1 MNKRKSIRFLIQFF
15 FALLLLVGAELLF
28 ACFGVRP
35 EDGKSTLYQ
44 FYLSLLFAL
53 DLPILGCLAGYRRWI
68 GALAA
73 YGVTLCLKVSSF
85 RIFTSPLYGM
95 VLRFENWQAALWV
108 LLGVQTLLTIGV
120 AAFGYWLRR
129 RGGGL
134 SMPGEH

>member
-1 MNKRKSIRFLIQFF
+1 MKKRKSIRFLIQFF
-15 FALLLLVGAELLF
+15 FTLLLLVGAELLF
-28 ACFGVRP
+28 ACFGVQP

-85 RIFTSPLYGM
+85 RIFTSPLTAWCCG
-95 VLRFENWQAALWV
+95 LKIGRQRSGSFWV
-108 LLGVQTLLTIGV
+108 S
-120 AAFGYWLRR
+120 R
-129 RGGGL
+129 
-134 SMPGEH
+134 PC

>member
-1 MNKRKSIRFLIQFF
+1 MQ
-15 FALLLLVGAELLF
+15 
-28 ACFGVRP
+28 P

-44 FYLSLLFAL
+44 LYLSLLFAL

-108 LLGVQTLLTIGV
+108 LLGVQTLLTIGA

>member
-28 ACFGVRP
+28 ACFGVQP

-44 FYLSLLFAL
+44 LYLSLLFAL

-73 YGVTLCLKVSSF
+73 YGVTLCLKVSSL

-95 VLRFENWQAALWV
+95 VLRLENWQAALWV
-108 LLGVQTLLTIGV
+108 LLGVQTLLTIGA